1 MVTYLYEVVAF
12 MLEIPEDEDEKEVE
26 RDHYNWQL
34 VAPFNTLI
42 TVLIEAIGLVAGELA
57 KTAAIG
63 ELKRECFTMDIAL
76 LLSLLTRYSL
86 VLNDHCELS
95 EDLSL
100 QSPPQPSVDD
110 LLGMP
115 AEATPAVSSTV
126 PAVMPAVMPA
136 VAPAVMPVVPMMP
149 ATSAADLLGMPAQSS
164 VDDLLGM
171 PVPQSTQTPQLSVDD
186 LLGGVAP
193 AMPAMPE
200 TADNTLGLFG
210 VASEGAMSSPL
221 PLEEAYK
228 PLYNEAIQVAKQLKL
243 LLGSKD
249 FPLNDLAYLSRL
261 NDSLRTL
268 QTEVGEGVIGEA

>member
-136 VAPAVMPVVPMMP
+136 VAPA
-149 ATSAADLLGMPAQSS
+149 TSAADLLGMPAQSS

-186 LLGGVAP
+186 LLGGVA
-193 AMPAMPE
+193 PAMPE

>member
-100 QSPPQPSVDD
+100 QSPPQPSVDN

-115 AEATPAVSSTV
+115 AEATPAVSTTV
-126 PAVMPAVMPA
+126 PA
-136 VAPAVMPVVPMMP
+136 VAPAVMPAVAP

-193 AMPAMPE
+193 AMPE

-210 VASEGAMSSPL
+210 VASEGAISSPL

>member
-136 VAPAVMPVVPMMP
+136 VAPA
-149 ATSAADLLGMPAQSS
+149 TSAADLLGMPAQSS

>member
-1 MVTYLYEVVAF
+1 MLTIQPVVTYLYEVVAF

-100 QSPPQPSVDD
+100 QSPPQPSVDN

-115 AEATPAVSSTV
+115 AEATPAVSTTV
-126 PAVMPAVMPA
+126 PAVMPAV
-136 VAPAVMPVVPMMP
+136 APMAP

>member
-100 QSPPQPSVDD
+100 QSPPQPSVDN

-115 AEATPAVSSTV
+115 AEATPAVSTTV
-126 PAVMPAVMPA
+126 PAVMPAV
-136 VAPAVMPVVPMMP
+136 APMAP
-149 ATSAADLLGMPAQSS
+149 ATSVADLLGMPAQSS

-193 AMPAMPE
+193 AMPE

-210 VASEGAMSSPL
+210 VASEGAISSPL

>member
-1 MVTYLYEVVAF
+1 
-12 MLEIPEDEDEKEVE
+12 
-26 RDHYNWQL
+26 
-34 VAPFNTLI
+34 
-42 TVLIEAIGLVAGELA
+42 
-57 KTAAIG
+57 
-63 ELKRECFTMDIAL
+63 
-76 LLSLLTRYSL
+76 
-86 VLNDHCELS
+86 
-95 EDLSL
+95 
-100 QSPPQPSVDD
+100 
-110 LLGMP
+110 
-115 AEATPAVSSTV
+115 
-126 PAVMPAVMPA
+126 MPA
-136 VAPAVMPVVPMMP
+136 VAP

-186 LLGGVAP
+186 LLGGVA
-193 AMPAMPE
+193 PAMPE

-268 QTEVGEGVIGEA
+268 QTEVGEGARCEA

>member
-136 VAPAVMPVVPMMP
+136 VAPA
-149 ATSAADLLGMPAQSS
+149 TSAA
-164 VDDLLGM
+164 DLLGM

-193 AMPAMPE
+193 AMPE

-210 VASEGAMSSPL
+210 VASEGAISSPL

>member
-136 VAPAVMPVVPMMP
+136 VAPA
-149 ATSAADLLGMPAQSS
+149 TSAADLLGMPAQSS

-210 VASEGAMSSPL
+210 VASEGAISSPL

>member
-115 AEATPAVSSTV
+115 AEATPAVSTTV
-126 PAVMPAVMPA
+126 PAAAPAVMPA
-136 VAPAVMPVVPMMP
+136 VAPMAP

-186 LLGGVAP
+186 LLGPVA
-193 AMPAMPE
+193 PAMPE

-210 VASEGAMSSPL
+210 VASEGAISSPL

>member
-115 AEATPAVSSTV
+115 AEATPAVSTTV
-126 PAVMPAVMPA
+126 PA
-136 VAPAVMPVVPMMP
+136 VAPAVMPAVAP

-186 LLGGVAP
+186 LLGGVA
-193 AMPAMPE
+193 PAMPE

-268 QTEVGEGVIGEA
+268 QTEVGEGARCEA

>member
-1 MVTYLYEVVAF
+1 MLTIQPVVTYLYEVVAF

-115 AEATPAVSSTV
+115 AEATPAVST
-126 PAVMPAVMPA
+126 AVPA
-136 VAPAVMPVVPMMP
+136 VAPVAPVAPMAPMAP

-171 PVPQSTQTPQLSVDD
+171 PAPQSAQTPQLSVDD

-200 TADNTLGLFG
+200 PADSTLGLFG

-268 QTEVGEGVIGEA
+268 QTEVGEGVRREA

>member
-1 MVTYLYEVVAF
+1 
-12 MLEIPEDEDEKEVE
+12 
-26 RDHYNWQL
+26 
-34 VAPFNTLI
+34 
-42 TVLIEAIGLVAGELA
+42 
-57 KTAAIG
+57 
-63 ELKRECFTMDIAL
+63 
-76 LLSLLTRYSL
+76 
-86 VLNDHCELS
+86 
-95 EDLSL
+95 
-100 QSPPQPSVDD
+100 
-110 LLGMP
+110 
-115 AEATPAVSSTV
+115 
-126 PAVMPAVMPA
+126 
-136 VAPAVMPVVPMMP
+136 
-149 ATSAADLLGMPAQSS
+149 MPAQSS
-164 VDDLLGM
+164 VEDLLGM

>member
-100 QSPPQPSVDD
+100 QSPPQPSVDN

-115 AEATPAVSSTV
+115 AEATPAVSTTV
-126 PAVMPAVMPA
+126 PAAAPAVMPA
-136 VAPAVMPVVPMMP
+136 VAP

>member
-1 MVTYLYEVVAF
+1 MV
-12 MLEIPEDEDEKEVE
+12 
-26 RDHYNWQL
+26 
-34 VAPFNTLI
+34 
-42 TVLIEAIGLVAGELA
+42 
-57 KTAAIG
+57 
-63 ELKRECFTMDIAL
+63 
-76 LLSLLTRYSL
+76 
-86 VLNDHCELS
+86 
-95 EDLSL
+95 
-100 QSPPQPSVDD
+100 
-110 LLGMP
+110 
-115 AEATPAVSSTV
+115 
-126 PAVMPAVMPA
+126 
-136 VAPAVMPVVPMMP
+136 P

-171 PVPQSTQTPQLSVDD
+171 PAPQSAQTPQLSVDD

-200 TADNTLGLFG
+200 TADSTLGLFG

-268 QTEVGEGVIGEA
+268 QTEVGEGATGEA

>member
-1 MVTYLYEVVAF
+1 MVTYLYEVAAF

-57 KTAAIG
+57 KNAAIG

-86 VLNDHCELS
+86 VLNDHCEIS
-95 EDLSL
+95 EDVSL
-100 QSPPQPSVDD
+100 QPPQPSVDD

-115 AEATPAVSSTV
+115 ADATPASAS
-126 PAVMPAVMPA
+126 AVDLLGMPADTPA
-136 VAPAVMPVVPMMP
+136 
-149 ATSAADLLGMPAQSS
+149 SAADLLGMPAQAS

-171 PVPQSTQTPQLSVDD
+171 PAPQASQTPQLSVDD

-193 AMPAMPE
+193 AVPAMPAMPAMPE
-200 TADNTLGLFG
+200 AVGGAMNLFG
-210 VASEGAMSSPL
+210 STEGAMSSPL
-221 PLEEAYK
+221 PIEERYK

-243 LLGSKD
+243 LLSSKD

-268 QTEVGEGVIGEA
+268 QTEVGERVGSEA

>member
-1 MVTYLYEVVAF
+1 MVTYLYEVAAF

-57 KTAAIG
+57 KNAAIG

-86 VLNDHCELS
+86 VLNDHCEIS
-95 EDLSL
+95 EDVSL
-100 QSPPQPSVDD
+100 QPPQPSVDGLLGMPADATPASASAVD

-115 AEATPAVSSTV
+115 ADTPA
-126 PAVMPAVMPA
+126 
-136 VAPAVMPVVPMMP
+136 
-149 ATSAADLLGMPAQSS
+149 SAADLLGMPAQAS

-171 PVPQSTQTPQLSVDD
+171 PAPQASQTPQLSVDD

-193 AMPAMPE
+193 AVPAMPAMPAMPMMTPAMPVMPMGSAMPAMPMMTSTMPMTT
-200 TADNTLGLFG
+200 TA
-210 VASEGAMSSPL
+210 
-221 PLEEAYK
+221 
-228 PLYNEAIQVAKQLKL
+228 AIQPMEQM
-243 LLGSKD
+243 
-249 FPLNDLAYLSRL
+249 PMMRP
-261 NDSLRTL
+261 
-268 QTEVGEGVIGEA
+268 GVIGYSQESLQQSWQQQNPMQNLRR

>member
-1 MVTYLYEVVAF
+1 MVYLYEVVAF

-42 TVLIEAIGLVAGELA
+42 TLLIEANGMVAGELS
-57 KTAAIG
+57 KNTAIS
-63 ELKRECFTMDIAL
+63 ELKRECFTMDITL

-86 VLNDHCELS
+86 VLNDHCEIS
-95 EDLSL
+95 EELSL
-100 QSPPQPSVDD
+100 QSPPQPSVDSLLGVPSGVAPATATTTATATAPAAD

-115 AEATPAVSSTV
+115 SGD
-126 PAVMPAVMPA
+126 
-136 VAPAVMPVVPMMP
+136 APAPAAAAPV
-149 ATSAADLLGMPAQSS
+149 ADLLGMPAQAS

-171 PVPQSTQTPQLSVDD
+171 PAPQSAQAPQLSVDD

-193 AMPAMPE
+193 SVPEATGSAM
-200 TADNTLGLFG
+200 GLFG
-210 VASEGAMSSPL
+210 AAESSMCSPL
-221 PLEEAYK
+221 PIEEPYK

-268 QTEVGEGVIGEA
+268 QTEVGKWVRAEG

>member
-126 PAVMPAVMPA
+126 PAGMRA
-136 VAPAVMPVVPMMP
+136 VAPAVMPVAPMAP

-193 AMPAMPE
+193 AMPE

-210 VASEGAMSSPL
+210 VASEGAISSPL